1 MLGASAWVWDEVVLG
16 PARDAG
22 VAARRAAAYGDTPAP
37 YYGIEPEWICAS
49 PLTGTQPGEIP
60 VQGGEFVPSRPYLML
75 GDSGGTV
82 VLWEPGTRKSPD
94 NGRALKL
101 PLAKLRIAPTAH
113 PDEPCG

>member
-1 MLGASAWVWDEVVLG
+1 M
-16 PARDAG
+16 
-22 VAARRAAAYGDTPAP
+22 T
-37 YYGIEPEWICAS
+37 
-49 PLTGTQPGEIP
+49 PGEIP

-94 NGRALKL
+94 DGRVLKL